1 MTTFLIAAA
10 LLLAVSLALLSRPWW
25 RRPGADSASR
35 RDLNTTIY
43 RDQLRELDRDRANDQ
58 LAEADHQTARAEIQ
72 RRLLDDAAQDDTP
85 LVAAAHPKRTLV
97 ALLVALPLLA
107 AGIYFWLGSP
117 AAMDQMQRRDFS
129 PQDIEQMV
137 SGLAAKLENEPDNLQ
152 GWAMLARS
160 YKSMRRPAEAERAY
174 EKAYALVEQ
183 DPQLLADYADLLAS
197 KTGDLAGRPEQLIA
211 KALAL
216 DPDHLQS
223 LWLAG
228 TAAFNRA
235 DYATAVQH
243 WQRAQRQLP
252 PESEDARM
260 LASIVEEA
268 KQKQG
273 TRKGGSRVVSAP
285 AAASVAAPAIRGRVE
300 LAAALK
306 AQAAPSDT
314 VFIAA
319 KEAGGPPM
327 PLAAKRV
334 SVADLPM
341 DFSLDDSDALMPSR
355 PLSSAK
361 SILIEAR
368 VSKSGDAKSM
378 PGDLKGSVGPVKPGA
393 KGLRLTIDKVV
404 Q

>member
-10 LLLAVSLALLSRPWW
+10 LLLAVSLALLARPWW
-25 RRPGADSASR
+25 RRAGTSGASR

-43 RDQLRELDRDRANDQ
+43 RDQLRELDRDLANGQ

-72 RRLLDDAAQDDTP
+72 RRLLEDAAQDDTP
-85 LVAAAHPKRTLV
+85 LVATAHPRRTLI
-97 ALLVALPLLA
+97 ALLVALPLLG
-107 AGIYFWLGSP
+107 AGLYAVLGSP
-117 AAMDQMQRRDFS
+117 AALDQAQRRDFS
-129 PQDIEQMV
+129 QQDIDKMV

-160 YKSMRRPAEAERAY
+160 YKSMRRTAEAERAY
-174 EKAYALVEQ
+174 EKAFALVEQ

-235 DYATAVQH
+235 DYATAVRH

-268 KQKQG
+268 KLKMG
-273 TRKGGSRVVSAP
+273 TGKKSPVAAAP
-285 AAASVAAPAIRGRVE
+285 AAAAPAIRGRVE
-300 LAAALK
+300 LSAALK
-306 AQAAPSDT
+306 AQAAPTDT

-334 SVADLPM
+334 RVADLPM
-341 DFSLDDSDALMPSR
+341 DFSLDDGDALMPSR

-368 VSKSGDAKSM
+368 VSKSGDAKAM
-378 PGDLKGSVGPVKPGA
+378 PGDLKGSVGPIKPGA

>member
-10 LLLAVSLALLSRPWW
+10 LLLAVSLVLLSRPWW
-25 RRPGADSASR
+25 RRPGANGASR

-43 RDQLRELDRDRANDQ
+43 RDQLLELDRDRANGQ

-72 RRLLDDAAQDDTP
+72 RRLLEDAAQDDTP

-97 ALLVALPLLA
+97 ALLVALPVLA

-117 AAMDQMQRRDFS
+117 AALDQTQRRDFS

-174 EKAYALVEQ
+174 EKAFALVDQ

-197 KTGDLAGRPEQLIA
+197 KTGDLTGRPEQLIA

-235 DYATAVQH
+235 DYAKAVQH

-252 PESEDARM
+252 SESEDARM

-268 KQKQG
+268 KQKMG
-273 TRKGGSRVVSAP
+273 ARKDGSPVAAAP
-285 AAASVAAPAIRGRVE
+285 ATAAPAIRGRVE
-300 LAAALK
+300 LAAAIK

-314 VFIAA
+314 VFIVAR
-319 KEAGGPPM
+319 EAGGGPM
-327 PLAAKRV
+327 PLAAKRAQ
-334 SVADLPM
+334 VADLPM
-341 DFSLDDSDALMPSR
+341 DFSLDDGDALMPSR

-361 SILIEAR
+361 AVQIEAR

-378 PGDLKGSVGPVKPGA
+378 PGDLTGSVGPVKPGA
-393 KGLRLTIDKVV
+393 KGLRLSIDKVV
-404 Q
+404 R

>member
-25 RRPGADSASR
+25 RRAGSSHSSR

-43 RDQLRELDRDRANDQ
+43 RDQLFELDGDRASGQ
-58 LAEADHQTARAEIQ
+58 LADADYQTARAEIQ
-72 RRLLDDAAQDDTP
+72 RRLLEDAAQEDTQ
-85 LVAAAHPKRTLV
+85 LVATAHPKRTLI
-97 ALLVALPLLA
+97 ALLVALPLLG
-107 AGIYFWLGSP
+107 AGLYAWLGSP
-117 AAMDQMQRRDFS
+117 AALDQMQRRDFS
-129 PQDIEQMV
+129 QQDVEQMV
-137 SGLAAKLENEPDNLQ
+137 AGLAAKLENEPDNLQ

-160 YKSMRRPAEAERAY
+160 YKTMRRTAEAERAY
-174 EKAYALVEQ
+174 EKAFALVEQ

-235 DYATAVQH
+235 DYAKAVQH

-268 KQKQG
+268 KQKMG
-273 TRKGGSRVVSAP
+273 GHKGSPATATSA
-285 AAASVAAPAIRGRVE
+285 AAAPAIRGRVE
-300 LAAALK
+300 LAAAMK

-314 VFIAA
+314 VFIIAR
-319 KEAGGPPM
+319 EAGGGPM
-327 PLAAKRV
+327 PLAAKRAQ
-334 SVADLPM
+334 VADLPM
-341 DFSLDDSDALMPSR
+341 DFALDDGDALMPAR

-361 SILIEAR
+361 SVQIEAR

-378 PGDLKGSVGPVKPGA
+378 PGDLTGSAGPVKPGA
-393 KGLRLTIDKVV
+393 KGLRLVIDKVV
-404 Q
+404 P

>member
-1 MTTFLIAAA
+1 MTAFLIAAA
-10 LLLAVSLALLSRPWW
+10 LLLAASLVLLSRPWW
-25 RRPGADSASR
+25 QRGDGGGASR
-35 RDLNTTIY
+35 RELNKSIY
-43 RDQLRELDRDRANDQ
+43 RDQIAELESDRASGQ
-58 LAEADHQTARAEIQ
+58 LADADYQPAHAELQ
-72 RRLLDDAAQDDTP
+72 RRLLDDAAQDDAR
-85 LVAAAHPKRTLV
+85 LVAPAHPRRTLLV
-97 ALLVALPLLA
+97 MLVALPLLG
-107 AGIYFWLGSP
+107 AGLYAWLGTP
-117 AAMDQMQRRDFS
+117 AALDQMQRRDFTQ
-129 PQDIEQMV
+129 QDIDDMIA
-137 SGLAAKLENEPDNLQ
+137 GLAAKMEQEPDNLQ

-160 YKSMRRPAEAERAY
+160 YKAVRRTDDAERAY
-174 EKAYALVEQ
+174 EKAMPLVEQ

-211 KALAL
+211 KALTL

-260 LASIVEEA
+260 LANIIEEA
-268 KQKQG
+268 QQKAG
-273 TRKGGSRVVSAP
+273 ARKGAPLAKAP
-285 AAASVAAPAIRGRVE
+285 ATAPAAIRGRVE

-314 VFIAA
+314 VFIVAR
-319 KEAGGPPM
+319 EAGGGPM
-327 PLAAKRV
+327 PLAAKRAQ
-334 SVADLPM
+334 VADLPM
-341 DFSLDDSDALMPSR
+341 DFSLDDGDALMPSR

-361 SILIEAR
+361 SVQIEAR

-378 PGDLKGSVGPVKPGA
+378 PGDLTGSVGPVKPGA
-393 KGLRLTIDKVV
+393 KSLRLTIDKVV